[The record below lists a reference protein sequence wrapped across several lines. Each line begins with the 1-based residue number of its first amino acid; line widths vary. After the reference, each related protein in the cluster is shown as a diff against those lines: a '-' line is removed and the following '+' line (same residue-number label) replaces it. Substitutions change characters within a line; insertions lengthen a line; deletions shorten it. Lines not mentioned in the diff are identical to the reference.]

1 MSSNP
6 KKKISEIGASA
17 IESEASVKKLFGT
30 ISDSFKKNL
39 SVTGF
44 IDARVKLEDESAKL
58 AREVMGQGRMVIT
71 ELEKNLARAS
81 ARTAKFNI
89 GLEDNVKL
97 IGDMNTAF
105 QRNIFLTEEQIERM
119 QLLAMNAGLTS
130 NEIASMVTL
139 FDNIG
144 VNTEKA
150 ISNIAEMESEARKY
164 GLNVSQF
171 MGEMEKNLKE
181 LNKFN
186 FRNGIEGFTRML
198 SVAQSLRM
206 DVQRTFSLA
215 ENLLDPENAIE
226 MAAGFQMLGGEIGAL
241 GDPFSLLH
249 MAQNDAEGLQNA
261 IIDMAKSSAMF
272 NEQTGEFEIATTE
285 VYKLREAA
293 KLTGQSWE
301 ELSNTA
307 ILSASKMMK
316 MDMLDGLLD
325 DSFSDE
331 DKELIANLS
340 QIEGGRV
347 MLNMGDGKID
357 VGELESKDIDK
368 LRQFQEEASKSER
381 DIAIGQLTT
390 LQSIEGIVKG
400 LDSVGFNVA
409 LSSDLANDMSEI
421 LKKGALSFN
430 ETITN
435 MDEESSILGIV
446 NKLDEIGK
454 NVLSGEVD
462 ADDVNLVR
470 QELIDDFLKLTK
482 DTISTTSD
490 NFKESINE
498 GNMFVGSANKMV
510 EFFSEAM
517 EEGTFNLK
525 SALDS
530 TKESINNIIKSSK
543 GESQKVSP
551 SAKDEAE
558 IREQFKGVSVNNS
571 SGEIELKSGTQKV
584 QVEIM
589 NPNGNKSLASTDI
602 TEEVVKLLKS
612 EKGSQI
618 IKNIF
623 NNSKGDYRDTKT
635 V

>member
-510 EFFSEAM
+510 EFFSEAI
-517 EEGTFNLK
+517 EEGSFNLK

-530 TKESINNIIKSSK
+530 TKESINNMIKSSK
-543 GESQKVSP
+543 GESQKVNP
-551 SAKDEAE
+551 NAKDEE
-558 IREQFKGVSVNNS
+558 QMREEFKGLSVNNS